1 VSDLANLNLIHLFDF
16 YLAVAFLAS
25 TSVRIQQYRSILGL
39 VSAVPGR
46 WPHLFA
52 LVRQHRSVFLT
63 WTTVLPGILALTLS
77 ATHMLACR
85 LVWPQANLTL
95 GYVTEKWHATPIIVL
110 LALAMLGIDWYVTF
124 TFGKIDRDLMRKYF
138 DQAEYWLRSWTA
150 PVVRIFTLGYIN
162 PRRMVAVEV
171 QKALVQASRLM
182 NATLWWV
189 SLQVSLRVAFGLSL
203 WLTYAWTKDAA

>member
-1 VSDLANLNLIHLFDF
+1 VSNLANLNLIHLFDF

-39 VSAVPGR
+39 VRAVPGR

-52 LVRQHRSVFLT
+52 LVREHRSVFLT
-63 WTTVLPGILALTLS
+63 WATVLPGILAFTLS
-77 ATHMLACR
+77 LTHMLACR

-95 GYVTEKWHATPIIVL
+95 GYVTEKWQAAPMMVL
-110 LALAMLGIDWYVTF
+110 LGLAMLGLDWYVTF

-203 WLTYAWTKDAA
+203 WLTYAWTKSAA